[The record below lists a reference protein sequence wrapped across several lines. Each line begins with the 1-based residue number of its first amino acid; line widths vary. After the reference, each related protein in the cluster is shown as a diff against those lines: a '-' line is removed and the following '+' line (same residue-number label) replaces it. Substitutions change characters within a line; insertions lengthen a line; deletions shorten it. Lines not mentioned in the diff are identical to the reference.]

1 LLRNQRYLT
10 KYNLIKDC
18 DILMHT
24 IRTIVISIHLLLG
37 SVSTT
42 CAHSGGL
49 NKQGCHAGSQP
60 YHCHRNQTINN
71 QTSVKP
77 RTKIT
82 GIVTHVRDGDTIEI
96 NETAIRLSALNCPEN
111 GTQKGNYA
119 TRVAKQFEG
128 MKMTCELTGA
138 KTYDR
143 LVGYCSVNGMDF
155 GKYMM
160 QNSSCKVWEKY
171 DVWDR
176 Y

>member
-1 LLRNQRYLT
+1 MFKL
-10 KYNLIKDC
+10 KD
-18 DILMHT
+18 DTAFGIIMHI
-24 IRTIVISIHLLLG
+24 IRTIVILINFLLG
-37 SVSTT
+37 TVSITY
-42 CAHSGGL
+42 AHSGGL
-49 NKQGCHAGSQP
+49 NKQGCHAGSKP
-60 YHCHRNQTINN
+60 YHCHRQPSTNN
-71 QTSVKP
+71 QNSITP

-82 GIVTHVRDGDTIEI
+82 GIVTRVRDGDTIEI
-96 NETAIRLSALNCPEN
+96 NGTAIRLSALNCPEN

-143 LVGYCSVNGMDF
+143 LVGYCSVDGMDF